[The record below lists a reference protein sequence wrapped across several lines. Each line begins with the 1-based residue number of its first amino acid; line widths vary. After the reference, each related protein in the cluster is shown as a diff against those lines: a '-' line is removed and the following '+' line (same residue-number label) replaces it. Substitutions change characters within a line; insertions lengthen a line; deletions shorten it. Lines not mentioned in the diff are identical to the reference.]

1 MGAIAFFGEKYG
13 ERVRVLKAGNNSVE
27 LCGGTHVK
35 HLSDV
40 GPVKIVTEGSIGS
53 NIRRI
58 EAVAGSAS
66 LNLLRDTESI
76 LGESADLLGVPST
89 NMVEALI
96 KRLREMDE
104 LQGEINT
111 LRAAATQGYAN
122 DLIENAVDGVI
133 VQKISGLRR
142 DELRDLVMNLRSKEE
157 VKVVVLGTV
166 TENGGVS
173 IAAGVSDTEISDA
186 GELLSGASKII
197 KGGGGKGKDFAMIG
211 GKNAEALSNALEAI
225 RDLLDK
231 A

>member
-1 MGAIAFFGEKYG
+1 M
-13 ERVRVLKAGNNSVE
+13 
-27 LCGGTHVK
+27 
-35 HLSDV
+35 
-40 GPVKIVTEGSIGS
+40 KIVTEGSIGS

-211 GKNAEALSNALEAI
+211 GKNAEALPNALEAI